1 MSTESPAPLIS
12 FSYSENDNQVIA
24 HGINK
29 ANEILQAAGGQPA
42 FVIPD
47 TGHLM
52 GGTRMGN
59 DPRSSVVD
67 QYCRSHDIPNLYI
80 CSAAVFVTSGGG
92 NPTETVMAIAAR
104 TADHIIKRK
113 NP

>member
-1 MSTESPAPLIS
+1 V
-12 FSYSENDNQVIA
+12 Q
-24 HGINK
+24 K
-29 ANEILQAAGGQPA
+29 ANEIFQAVGGEPA

-59 DPRSSVVD
+59 DPATSVVD
-67 QYCRSHDIPNLYI
+67 GFCRSHDIANLYI
-80 CSAAVFVTSGGG
+80 CSASVFVTSGGG

-104 TADHIIKRK
+104 TADHIIEQAKAQGY
-113 NP
+113 